1 MTKKSNHL
9 SYPYMK
15 TNIIPKTE
23 TIISNYGNGIAVGL
37 RGTREQIE
45 LAFNRFF
52 NLGATG
58 KKTVGEFTE
67 DVGTWSTL
75 GRSWGDGFLHY
86 MGEGFAYFLSSEEK
100 MVECLKWEKV
110 RLWQDSEISAQ
121 YKGAK
126 SQAKKIKGLQFLR
139 DAFESAQKEVDSY
152 PRENFMGWNVESSPN
167 EKGVREGSSDWDE
180 DEFAMMNKA
189 I

>member
-1 MTKKSNHL
+1 
-9 SYPYMK
+9 MK
-15 TNIIPKTE
+15 TNIIPTTE

-37 RGTREQIE
+37 KGTREQIE

-58 KKTVGEFTE
+58 KKAVGEFTE
-67 DVGTWSTL
+67 DLGTWSTL

-86 MGEGFAYFLSSEEK
+86 MGEGFAYFLSTEEK
-100 MVECLKWEKV
+100 MVDSLKWEKV

-121 YKGAK
+121 FKGNPTF
-126 SQAKKIKGLQFLR
+126 KKLKGQLFLNAAR
-139 DAFESAQKEVDSY
+139 AAAQKEVDSY
-152 PRENFMGWNVESSPN
+152 ARENFMGWNVESTPN

-180 DEFAMMNKA
+180 DEFSMMQKA